1 MHTFRHIDTIQPLR
15 AWETALHELMTLLTL
30 ALAISLA
37 VSTLCGVLY
46 GSLRMWRFI
55 CALSFPQQPTNNQ
68 QKGNSHEVYRHQA
81 KS

>member
-1 MHTFRHIDTIQPLR
+1 MHTFRYPQTVPPMH
-15 AWETALHELMTLLTL
+15 AWETGLHGLMTLLTL

-37 VSTLCGVLY
+37 VSVLCGVLY
-46 GSLRMWRFI
+46 GLLRMWRSI

-81 KS
+81 ES